1 MRGKGWS
8 LRKRRAKAGAFGRGE
23 AKAGAFAYVGGKRR
37 GKGWSLRLLGGE
49 ERQRL
54 EPSLTRGEEEGQRL
68 EPSLTLGVTA
78 KKPLAMFYPTNRS
91 GIGLTGFLKLNASPP
106 ANYFSERLRHS
117 RCAAASIDLVAGHG
131 FYGGYAS
138 LR

>member
-8 LRKRRAKAGAFGRGE
+8 LRLRGGRGE
-23 AKAGAFAYVGGKRR
+23 AKAGAFAYVGCDG
-37 GKGWSLRLLGGE
+37 
-49 ERQRL
+49 
-54 EPSLTRGEEEGQRL
+54 
-68 EPSLTLGVTA
+68 

-91 GIGLTGFLKLNASPP
+91 GIGLTGFLKLNASPA

>member
-1 MRGKGWS
+1 
-8 LRKRRAKAGAFGRGE
+8 
-23 AKAGAFAYVGGKRR
+23 
-37 GKGWSLRLLGGE
+37 
-49 ERQRL
+49 
-54 EPSLTRGEEEGQRL
+54 
-68 EPSLTLGVTA
+68 LGVTA

-91 GIGLTGFLKLNASPP
+91 GIGLTGFLKLNASPA
-106 ANYFSERLRHS
+106 ANYFSEGLRHS